1 MPETYKVAVIGS
13 TGRGGY
19 GHGLDK
25 IFKDLD
31 NVKLVAV
38 ADGDPEGL
46 IKTGNRLNVSNLYG
60 DYRQMLEME
69 KPDLVSI
76 APGWVSERVP
86 MIEAAASVGS
96 HIYCEKPVAGSL
108 IEIDAIVNAC
118 SRGNIKMAIAHQWRA
133 MPSIRQ
139 AIRDVVSGKFGKL
152 LRIWTRPK
160 DDSRGGGEELL
171 LHGTHLF
178 DLMMAFSNT
187 PRWVNGHILQNGR
200 ESTLSD
206 SHHGT
211 QPVGP
216 IIGDSISATFGF
228 DNGVRGFFE
237 STANLAIPG
246 QSNFNNLFGMSIEC
260 EQASLELREPGD
272 CYIYPAPRVLPD
284 QEHLAWK
291 KVWIEGWH
299 DKYDH
304 STLWKNFLHLGNQIL
319 VKDLIK
325 AIETEAEPLS
335 SISTAR
341 YINEMVQGVYLS
353 HFSDGRRIGIPLV
366 DRAHPLE
373 SSE

>member
-1 MPETYKVAVIGS
+1 MPKTYKVAVIGS

-25 IFKDLD
+25 VFIDLD

-38 ADGDPEGL
+38 ADADPEGL
-46 IKTGNRLNVSNLYG
+46 IKAGRRLDVSNLYD
-60 DYRQMLEME
+60 DYRQMLEVE
-69 KPDLVSI
+69 KPDIVSI
-76 APGWVSERVP
+76 APGWISERVP
-86 MIEAAASVGS
+86 MIEATASVGS
-96 HIYCEKPVAGSL
+96 HIYCEKPVAGNL
-108 IEIDAIVNAC
+108 VEIDAIVNAC
-118 SRGNIKMAIAHQWRA
+118 SKGNIKMAVAHQWRA
-133 MPSIRQ
+133 MPAIRQ
-139 AIRDVVSGKFGKL
+139 AIRDVISGKFGKL

-178 DLMMAFSNT
+178 DLMMAFSNI
-187 PRWVNGHILQNGR
+187 PRWVSGHILQNER
-200 ESTLSD
+200 EVVQSD
-206 SHHGT
+206 CHQST
-211 QPVGP
+211 QPVGL

-228 DNGVRGFFE
+228 DNGIRGFFE

-284 QEHLAWK
+284 QEHLTWE

-299 DKYDH
+299 DKYNH
-304 STLWKNFLHLGNQIL
+304 SFLWKNFLHLGNQIL

-325 AIETEAEPLS
+325 AIETETEPLS
-335 SISTAR
+335 SISMAR

-353 HFSDGRRIGIPLV
+353 HFSDGRRIDIPLV

>member
-1 MPETYKVAVIGS
+1 MSKTYKVAVIGS
-13 TGRGGY
+13 TGKGGY

-25 IFKDLD
+25 VFKGLD
-31 NVKLVAV
+31 KVKLVAV
-38 ADGDPEGL
+38 ADADPEGL
-46 IKTGNRLNVSNLYG
+46 IKAGSRLDISNLYD
-60 DYRQMLEME
+60 DYRQMLEVE
-69 KPDLVSI
+69 KPDIVSI
-76 APGWVSERVP
+76 APDWISERVP

-96 HIYCEKPVAGSL
+96 HIYCEKPVAGNL
-108 IEIDAIVNAC
+108 VEIDAIVNAC
-118 SRGNIKMAIAHQWRA
+118 SKGNIKMAVAHQWRA
-133 MPSIRQ
+133 MPAIRQ
-139 AIRDVVSGKFGKL
+139 AIKDVISGKFGKL

-178 DLMMAFSNT
+178 DLMMAFSNI
-187 PRWVNGHILQNGR
+187 PRWVSGHILQNER
-200 ESTLSD
+200 EVIQSD
-206 SHHGT
+206 CHQGT
-211 QPVGP
+211 QPVGL
-216 IIGDSISATFGF
+216 ITGDSISATFGF
-228 DNGVRGFFE
+228 DNGIRGFFE

-284 QEHLAWK
+284 QEHLTWE

-299 DKYDH
+299 DKYNH
-304 STLWKNFLHLGNQIL
+304 SFLWKNFLHLGNQIL

-325 AIETEAEPLS
+325 AIETETETLS
-335 SISTAR
+335 SISMAR

-353 HFSDGRRIGIPLV
+353 HFSNGRRIDIPLV

-373 SSE
+373 PSE